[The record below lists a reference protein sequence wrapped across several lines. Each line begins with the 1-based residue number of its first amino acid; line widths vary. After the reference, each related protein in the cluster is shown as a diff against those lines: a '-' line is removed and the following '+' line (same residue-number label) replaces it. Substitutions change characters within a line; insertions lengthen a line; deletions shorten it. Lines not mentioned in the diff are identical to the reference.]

1 MSSMGMKERLRELLR
16 SVPGATEV
24 VVEREGRKL
33 IALVVSTDFEG
44 IEHHLRQ
51 ERIWR
56 MILDSFSDHEQA
68 EVGYVFTDTPEEN
81 AHAQVAS
88 APGG

>member
-1 MSSMGMKERLRELLR
+1 MISMSTRERLRELLR

-24 VVEREGRKL
+24 IVEREGRKL
-33 IALVVSTDFEG
+33 IGLVVSTGFQDV
-44 IEHHLRQ
+44 EHHLRQ

-81 AHAQVAS
+81 ARAQVAA